1 MNIMRLFNTK
11 NIYFVPFGQDNP
23 LKKPT
28 SMTSDLSRLSAAVA
42 RAFEGEQIQPVLI
55 EIKK

>member
-1 MNIMRLFNTK
+1 MRLFNTK